1 MNLELQH
8 LQLQHKLRTL
18 ESMMVSLEEYR
29 VLAAN
34 GLSKQAATVVAQDVL
49 RITRFMG
56 FNDAPALEAHAD
68 LGNAMSMA
76 LGMEDASSIAAR
88 IKVAIAKFKEW
99 LMQIY
104 NQIKDQIGAMLV
116 SFTKMR
122 ERIEVLRGNA
132 KSIPDGAQTEVHI
145 PAKLAQQVSVQ
156 GEFSDANLKALQK
169 VAQFGSTTY
178 PEAIN
183 EFFLEL
189 ATVVKAYSPT
199 DSADSMVAAIQESL
213 APLNFS
219 NIDNDV
225 YPGNVMITPDEGG
238 YNYTIAQVEAR
249 QIDADVTQKVR
260 GSVEIQSTLQEL
272 TKVIDIAE
280 KIESTSAMIETS
292 VGKVVEAADALSDKV
307 KSADEE
313 QQNNASSMVTQVL
326 SSTNKVNNS
335 SANIIRYL
343 GRVINAHLAIIEHE
357 ISVATTAQRA

>member
-1 MNLELQH
+1 ML
-8 LQLQHKLRTL
+8 
-18 ESMMVSLEEYR
+18 VSLEEYR
-29 VLAAN
+29 QLAAN
-34 GLSKQAATVVAQDVL
+34 GVSKQTATVIAQDVL

-68 LGNAMSMA
+68 LSNAMSHA
-76 LGMEDASSIAAR
+76 LGMEDSDSIAGR

-99 LMQIY
+99 LLKTY
-104 NQIKDQIGAMLV
+104 NMIKDQIGAMLV
-116 SFTKMR
+116 SFNKMR
-122 ERIEVLRGNA
+122 ERIEVLRGTA
-132 KSIPDGAQTEVHI
+132 KSIPDSSKTEVHI
-145 PAKLAQQVSVQ
+145 PANMAQQVAIQ
-156 GEFSDANLKALQK
+156 GDFSDANLASLQK

-189 ATVVKAYSPT
+189 ATVVKSYSPT
-199 DSADSMVAAIQESL
+199 ESADTMVDAINQSL

-225 YPGNVMITPDEGG
+225 YPGNVMITPDEDG
-238 YNYTIAQVEAR
+238 YNYSIAQVEAR
-249 QIDADVTQKVR
+249 QVEGDITRPVR
-260 GSVEIQSTLQEL
+260 GGAEIQTVLNEL

-280 KIESTSAMIETS
+280 KIEGTSTTIETS
-292 VGKVVEAADALSDKV
+292 VGKVIEAADSLSAKV
-307 KSADEE
+307 KTADEE
-313 QQNNASSMVTQVL
+313 QQNNASSLVSLVL

-357 ISVATTAQRA
+357 VKVATTAQRA